1 MTITLNLD
9 PDKEARLRRSAEEH
23 GQDVAE
29 YLLSL
34 ADANAA
40 LPDAAEKYP
49 RTPLPQGSPEWEAM
63 LKSMEIKREPG
74 VSLSIEATSR
84 ESIYEDDLR

>member
-9 PDKEARLRRSAEEH
+9 PEKEARLRHEAARR
-23 GQDVAE
+23 GQDVAD

-34 ADANAA
+34 ADA
-40 LPDAAEKYP
+40 DAPGETDP
-49 RTPLPQGSPEWEAM
+49 RQPLPQGSPEWQDLLM
-63 LKSMEIKREPG
+63 SMGEGHSG